1 MSGLKK
7 TAASR
12 NSDSTLEELDQIMNE
27 IEELQE
33 EMDTETRS
41 LKESPHEFRPD
52 EDWAGMEE
60 TLSNLEE
67 EPPSGHSL
75 FDQMTQ
81 ETEKENAEVV
91 EMKEMQSAYSTEKE
105 TDGSLTMTLTGNMTL
120 KLKYAY
126 GGHEVV
132 VGFNEQFLVV
142 QMADGTEF
150 KVPVGRPTLKRKVA

>member
-41 LKESPHEFRPD
+41 LKEV
-52 EDWAGMEE
+52 DWAGMEE
-60 TLSNLEE
+60 TLSHLED
-67 EPPSGHSL
+67 EPSSGHSL

-81 ETEKENAEVV
+81 EPEKENPEVID
-91 EMKEMQSAYSTEKE
+91 MKEMQSTYSTEKE